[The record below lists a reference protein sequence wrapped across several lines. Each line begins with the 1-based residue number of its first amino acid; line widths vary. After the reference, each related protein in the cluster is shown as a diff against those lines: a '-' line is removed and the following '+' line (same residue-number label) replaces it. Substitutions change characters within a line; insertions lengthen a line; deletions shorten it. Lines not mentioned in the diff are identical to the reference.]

1 MSSGA
6 TRSAASLHGSSA
18 VIAAGCLIALFGFG
32 IRSVFGFFLDP
43 ITEAHGWSRETF
55 SIALSVQNLLWGLAA
70 PVAGMLADRF
80 GATRVIVLGAAIY
93 ALGTWAMSAVES
105 GTMFTLVAGVAVGI
119 GVAFTGFSL
128 ALAAMAR
135 VVPRSMQS
143 LALGLGT
150 AAGSMGQ
157 VVFSL
162 AGQGAI
168 SLFDWRGGLWALAA
182 AALIMIPL
190 AFVLPRAG
198 EGGRDA
204 AREQSMIEAL
214 AEAVRHRG
222 YVLLTIGF
230 FVCGFQIAFITVHL
244 PSYITGLGLSPWV
257 AAWAWFLVGG
267 CNIAGALLAGLA
279 GQRWSKRGGLSAIYF
294 ARAVVVVALLLAP
307 KSALT
312 IYLFAIAM
320 GFLWLATVP
329 LTSGIVAQ
337 VFGTRYMAT
346 LFGIV
351 FLGHQLGSFVGVWL
365 GGWLHDRTGSYDIVW
380 WVGAALGVV
389 AGLVHLPIDERPL
402 ARLRLEAG

>member
-1 MSSGA
+1 MSPGA

-204 AREQSMIEAL
+204 AREQSVIEAL

-380 WVGAALGVV
+380 WIGAALGVV

>member
-204 AREQSMIEAL
+204 AREQSVIEAL

-351 FLGHQLGSFVGVWL
+351 FLSHQLGSFVGVWL

-380 WVGAALGVV
+380 WIGAALGVV